1 MRARAAAVRRIG
13 LGAGDGCEAQARC
26 HRGRSTP
33 NNLPALGDP
42 EAEDFTV
49 GTERKLGDQI
59 MREIRRDPDYID
71 DPILLEYLQSVWQ
84 PLVAEARARGNI
96 TADIDPRFA
105 WEPFLVRDPSINAFA
120 LPGGYMGV
128 HLGLMAITATRDEL
142 ASVLAHEL
150 SHITQRH
157 IARSIASS
165 KRQSLLGLASLVVG
179 LLAASRSHSPDAV
192 SAVVAG
198 TQAATMQG
206 PAQFLARHG
215 ARGRP
220 GRHGRDD
227 RRRLR
232 ARRHG
237 RDVREA
243 RQGLAPQRQRRLSVS
258 AQPPALDR
266 ARRRGALAPRHRADG
281 GRRPACSS
289 TPSPRRAPAS

>member
-1 MRARAAAVRRIG
+1 
-13 LGAGDGCEAQARC
+13 
-26 HRGRSTP
+26 
-33 NNLPALGDP
+33 
-42 EAEDFTV
+42 
-49 GTERKLGDQI
+49 

-165 KRQSLLGLASLVVG
+165 KRQSLLSLASLVVG
-179 LLAASRSHSPDAV
+179 PARSEPEPQPGCGERRDRRHAGGDAA
-192 SAVVAG
+192 G
-198 TQAATMQG
+198 AAQL
-206 PAQFLARHG
+206 LARHG
-215 ARGRP
+215 TRGRP

-227 RRRLR
+227 RAPASRPAAWPRCSRSSTRGR
-232 ARRHG
+232 ASTTAAASLICAATRCRPSASAKRG
-237 RDVREA
+237 RA
-243 RQGLAPQRQRRLSVS
+243 S
-258 AQPPALDR
+258 AQVPSL
-266 ARRRGALAPRHRADG
+266 RRR
-281 GRRPACSS
+281 ACSN
-289 TPSPRRAPAS
+289 TPWPRRARAS